1 VTGVLAPGFSIVPK
15 QTPKAIERLVEELM
29 DRNLTKAER
38 IQRLRDLARSGE
50 DVPDELMDQ
59 ALRKLMERIT
69 E

>member
-1 VTGVLAPGFSIVPK
+1 MRHAPGSSIVSK
-15 QTPKAIERLVEELM
+15 RTSETVERIVEELM
-29 DRNLTKAER
+29 ASDLSKAER
-38 IQRLRDLARSGE
+38 MQRLRDLARSGE